1 MVWVPKLRVCS
12 WAAAAKC
19 DLSLRAKGGTMAQLL
34 LFGQETLQG
43 CCRLPRWDGC
53 LGRGTGAETA
63 CAALPVGSGW
73 VCTAVSLGL
82 GAAGLQP
89 GHSRETARASAELSS
104 CYCREGRSPE
114 TL

>member
-12 WAAAAKC
+12 WVAAAKC
-19 DLSLRAKGGTMAQLL
+19 DLTLRAKGGTMAQLL

-43 CCRLPRWDGC
+43 RCRPPRWDGC

-73 VCTAVSLGL
+73 ACTAVSLGL

-89 GHSRETARASAELSS
+89 GDSGETARASAEQSL